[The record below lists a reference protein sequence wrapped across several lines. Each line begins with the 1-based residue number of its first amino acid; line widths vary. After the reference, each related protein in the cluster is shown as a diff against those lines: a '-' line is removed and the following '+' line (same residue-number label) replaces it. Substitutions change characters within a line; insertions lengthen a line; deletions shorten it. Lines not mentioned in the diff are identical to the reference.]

1 MRVIADL
8 HIHSKYSR
16 ATSPQMEVGTL
27 DLWARKK
34 GIGILAT
41 GDFTHPLYLK
51 ELKEKLEEDGSGLLS
66 TKFETQSRNKF
77 GTNKIQNSIRSIS
90 QFSQSTKFILTAE
103 ISCIYKDKEKT
114 RRLHILILAPDFA
127 TVDKI
132 NSALEKRKCNLRS
145 DGRPIIGLSA
155 KQLAQICFEANEK
168 TLVIP
173 AHAWTPWFAI
183 FGSKSG
189 YDSMEECFEE
199 LTPNIYAIE
208 TGLSSDPAMN
218 WRLSAL
224 DKIILI
230 SNSDAHSPRNLGR
243 EANVFDLSEFTYD
256 EVFQIIKNKDKKKF
270 LYTIEFFPQEGK
282 YHFDGHRDCKFVCS
296 PPESKKLKNIC
307 PVCKK
312 ELVLGVD
319 HRVEDL
325 ADRELGIKPSG
336 AIPFKSLVPLREI
349 IAECLQK
356 NKNAKLVG
364 EWYEKMIELKTE
376 FEILLDLSRDEISAI
391 SNELIS
397 EAIERVRAGQVKSRP
412 GYDGEFGIVKIFTEQ
427 EIKKL
432 IPAQNKLF

>member
-16 ATSPQMEVGTL
+16 ATSPQMEAASL
-27 DLWARKK
+27 DFWAKRK
-34 GIGILAT
+34 GIDLVAT
-41 GDFTHPLYLK
+41 GDFTHPAYLR
-51 ELKEKLEEDGSGLLS
+51 ELKDKLVEDGSGLLRL
-66 TKFETQSRNKF
+66 KAFSRCSVPATYNLHPTSF
-77 GTNKIQNSIRSIS
+77 VLSG
-90 QFSQSTKFILTAE
+90 E

-114 RRLHILILAPDFA
+114 RRLHLLILAPDFA

-132 NSALEKRKCNLRS
+132 NSALERRKCNLRS
-145 DGRPIIGLSA
+145 DGRPIIGMSA
-155 KQLAQICFEANEK
+155 KNLAQICFEANEK

-189 YDSMEECFEE
+189 YDSMAECFEE

-224 DKIILI
+224 DKITLI
-230 SNSDAHSPRNLGR
+230 SNSDAHSPQNLGR
-243 EANVFDLSEFTYD
+243 EANVFDLTEFTYNEIY
-256 EVFQIIKNKDKKKF
+256 EVIKNKDKKKF

-296 PPESKKLKNIC
+296 PRESKKLKNIC

-319 HRVEDL
+319 HRVADL
-325 ADRELGIKPSG
+325 ADREFGFEPAN
-336 AIPFKSLVPLREI
+336 AIPYKSLVPLKEI

-356 NKNAKLVG
+356 NRSSKAVEVL
-364 EWYEKMIELKTE
+364 YEKILEQKTE
-376 FEILLDLSRDEISAI
+376 FEILLDLNRKEIDHLAGETI
-391 SNELIS
+391 SELIM
-397 EAIERVRAGQVKSRP
+397 RVRLGKITAQP
-412 GYDGEFGIVKIFTEQ
+412 GYDGEFGKIRIFSDE
-427 EIKKL
+427 EKRKFL
-432 IPAQNKLF
+432 PAQNKLL

>member
-1 MRVIADL
+1 MRAIADL

-41 GDFTHPLYLK
+41 GDFTHPTYLK
-51 ELKEKLEEDGSGLLS
+51 ELKEKLVEDGSGLLS
-66 TKFETQSRNKF
+66 LRTSNGAIKQWSNKATLQTKFV
-77 GTNKIQNSIRSIS
+77 
-90 QFSQSTKFILTAE
+90 LTAE
-103 ISCIYKDKEKT
+103 ISCIYKDKDKT

-189 YDSMEECFEE
+189 YDSIQECFEE

-224 DKIILI
+224 DNITLI

-243 EANVFDLSEFTYD
+243 EANVFDLNEFTYN
-256 EVFQIIKNKDKKKF
+256 EIFEIIKNKDKKKF

-296 PPESKKLKNIC
+296 PDESRKLKNIC

-319 HRVEDL
+319 HRVQDL
-325 ADRELGIKPSG
+325 ADREVGSKPGG
-336 AIPFKSLVPLREI
+336 AIPFKSLVPLQEI
-349 IAECLQK
+349 ITECLQK
-356 NKNAKLVG
+356 NKSAKQVG
-364 EWYEKMIELKTE
+364 EWYEKMIEQKTE
-376 FEILLDLSRDEISAI
+376 FEILLDLKRDEISAI

-397 EAIERVRAGQVKSRP
+397 EAIERVRAGQVEARP
-412 GYDGEFGIVKIFTEQ
+412 GYDGEFGVIKIFSEQ
-427 EIKKL
+427 EIKKFS
-432 IPAQNKLF
+432 PKQNELF